1 MLARWAATSIAAGM
15 AAILLASV
23 IPTAVAPPPLQAP
36 PQRELPLQ
44 ELRIGAAAAVAAP
57 HAAPLVVIDPGHSGK
72 YIRSRDKK
80 TGLRDIDYPNYP
92 EIYET
97 FDIGSCVAKALKAD
111 GYRVILTK
119 KHALDSVSLAARA
132 RIANWNKAALAISI
146 HNDHGVGSKFQATY
160 DQRGLK
166 GPNGRY
172 HAMYRGSGSH
182 RTVFHHPTVAKQ
194 SQRYARIIAAERS
207 KAQRRKVSVAQNSFA
222 GRPPLEPGNLAVVQ
236 LLATVPWVYNE
247 MGARTGR
254 SIYQATTITSEAR
267 YARGLIAGVEA
278 AIPLASRA
286 ERMNDA
292 SLRHC
297 LTNRVDRTQA
307 NTPALAPTYRLD
319 IESRIGQLVAP
330 PDRGQCQQGRRPNQR
345 PSKRS
350 GGRLT
355 QQHRH
360 QHTRMADPPYSD
372 RYCQDLGESHRPHQ
386 PLRGTTV
393 GQQDKS

>member
-1 MLARWAATSIAAGM
+1 MRIPATPTEGPYLGCDAGVARLGAGTSRPPPEASRMSAVLARWAATSIAAGM

-23 IPTAVAPPPLQAP
+23 IPTTVAAPPLQAP

-44 ELRIGAAAAVAAP
+44 ELSIGAAAAVDAP

-97 FDIGSCVAKALKAD
+97 FDIGSCVAKALRAD

-132 RIANWNKAALAISI
+132 RIANRNKAALAISI

-222 GRPPLEPGNLAVVQ
+222 GRPPLEPGNLAMVQ

-286 ERMNDA
+286 ERMSDA

-297 LTNRVDRTQA
+297 LTNRVE
-307 NTPALAPTYRLD
+307 PKP
-319 IESRIGQLVAP
+319 GQYT
-330 PDRGQCQQGRRPNQR
+330 RPR
-345 PSKRS
+345 AYLP
-350 GGRLT
+350 
-355 QQHRH
+355 
-360 QHTRMADPPYSD
+360 
-372 RYCQDLGESHRPHQ
+372 LGY
-386 PLRGTTV
+386 
-393 GQQDKS
+393 